1 MTYLPIQL
9 PPGIVR
15 GANPDDAPGRW
26 YDGSLVRWR
35 EGVMEPVGGW
45 SRVTAT
51 PLASTPRRIHQ
62 WRRNNVPNV
71 TTLVGTD
78 DELYSEQSGTW
89 TDVAPSDLVP
99 LSDAGGVGGYGA
111 GPYSDSTYG
120 TPRSGSST
128 LTPTRPIW
136 SFDSWGEDV
145 LAVASTDGR
154 LLYFDSS
161 SPTVDCVPVGVYAI
175 ASISRTGN
183 VTTVVTTTPHNLSST
198 ETVQVAGVT
207 DNTFN
212 TASATVTVSNPTT
225 FTYPNTGA
233 DGTSTGGTIR
243 DRSVPTSNR
252 AVIVTPERHALLLQ
266 AGGETRRVG
275 WSSREDY
282 TDWNFASTTNT
293 AGFLDL
299 QSETPLI
306 QGCSVREGTLIWSV
320 NRAFLLRYVGLP
332 FIYGSDELGTTR
344 LYAPNAF
351 AEFDGR
357 CVWMDNSGFMLY
369 EGGSMRPIECP
380 LSDFIFSD
388 IDPQYGPRVSHAAV
402 NGKFDEVWFFYP
414 SEGSSECDRYVIW
427 NWSENWWSMGVL
439 ARSAAFPAGV
449 GSYPIM
455 AGTDGHI
462 YQHEDGWTY
471 DGFNCANNVF
481 IASGTINLPDAERSL
496 NITQLVPSNGG
507 NYDLTKFTLYTR
519 MTPNGAERQFGPY
532 YSRSDGYVDTRATG
546 RDVRIRICANDA
558 GDWSIGRIRMKIAA
572 GGRR

>member
-35 EGVMEPVGGW
+35 EGIMEPVGGW
-45 SRVTAT
+45 SRVTAS

-71 TTLVGTD
+71 STLVGTD
-78 DELYSEQSGTW
+78 EQLYSEQNGTW
-89 TDVAPSDLVP
+89 TDVAPADLTP
-99 LSDAGGVGGYGA
+99 LNDAGAEGGYGTGA
-111 GPYSDSTYG
+111 YGSSTYG
-120 TPRSGSST
+120 TPRTGGT
-128 LTPTRPIW
+128 TITPTRPIW
-136 SFDSWGEDV
+136 TFDNWGEDV
-145 LAVASTDGR
+145 LAVCSPDGR

-175 ASISRTGN
+175 SSISRTGN
-183 VTTVVTTTPHNLSST
+183 VTTVVTTVPHNMTTS
-198 ETVQVAGVT
+198 ETVQISGVT

-212 TASATVTVSNPTT
+212 TASAAVTVTNPTT
-225 FTYPNTGA
+225 FTYANTGA
-233 DGTSTGGTIR
+233 DGASSGGTVR
-243 DRSVPTSNR
+243 DRSVPVNNR
-252 AVIVTPERHALLLQ
+252 AVIVTPERHVLVLQ
-266 AGGETRRVG
+266 PDGETRRVA
-275 WSSREDY
+275 WCSREDY
-282 TDWNFASTTNT
+282 TDWKFASTTNT

-332 FIYGSDELGTTR
+332 FIYGADELGTTR
-344 LYAPNAF
+344 LYSPLAF

-357 CVWMDNSGFMLY
+357 CVWMDASGFMIY
-369 EGGSMRPIECP
+369 EGGSMKPLECP

-388 IDPQYGPRVSHAAV
+388 IDPIYGPRVTHATV

-414 SEGSSECDRYVIW
+414 SEGSTECDRYVIW
-427 NWSENWWSMGVL
+427 NWSENWWSMGTL

-449 GSYPIM
+449 GSYPVM
-455 AGTDGHI
+455 AGTDGHL

-507 NYDLTKFTLYTR
+507 NYDLTKFTLFTR

>member
-35 EGVMEPVGGW
+35 EGIMEPVGGW
-45 SRVTAT
+45 SRVTQT

-71 TTLVGTD
+71 STLVGTD
-78 DELYSEQSGTW
+78 DELYSEQNGTW

-120 TPRSGSST
+120 TARSGGTT
-128 LTPTRPIW
+128 LTPSRPIW
-136 SFDSWGEDV
+136 SFDNWGEDV
-145 LAVASTDGR
+145 LAVCSADGR

-161 SPTVDCVPVGVYAI
+161 SPTADCVPVGVYAI
-175 ASISRTGN
+175 SSISRTTN
-183 VTTVVTTTPHNLSST
+183 VTTVVTTTPHNLTTS
-198 ETVQVAGVT
+198 ETVQVAGVS

-212 TASATVTVSNPTT
+212 TASATATVTNPTT

-233 DGTSTGGTIR
+233 DGSSSGGTIR
-243 DRSVPTSNR
+243 DRSVPTANR
-252 AVIVTPERHALLLQ
+252 SVIVTPERHALLLQ

-306 QGCSVREGTLIWSV
+306 QACSVREGTLIWSI

-332 FIYGSDELGTTR
+332 FIYGADELGTTR

-357 CVWMDNSGFMLY
+357 CVWMDASGFMIY
-369 EGGSMRPIECP
+369 GGGSMQPLECP
-380 LSDFIFSD
+380 LTDFVFSD
-388 IDPQYGPRVSHAAV
+388 IDPEYGPRVSHAAV
-402 NGKFDEVWFFYP
+402 NGKFDEVWWFYP
-414 SEGSSECDRYVIW
+414 SNGSTECDRYVIW
-427 NWSENWWSMGVL
+427 NWSENWWSMGTL

-455 AGTDGHI
+455 AGTDGQI

-481 IASGTINLPDAERSL
+481 VASGTINLPDTERTAQ
-496 NITQLVPSNGG
+496 ITQLVPSNGG
-507 NYDLTKFTLYTR
+507 NYDLTKFTLFTR
-519 MTPNGAERQFGPY
+519 MTPNGAERTFGPY

-546 RDVRIRICANDA
+546 RDVRIRICANEA